1 MVNVKGIIGGKGK
14 QRLVVVG
21 IVLCC
26 VFFVGIVDAQTVG
39 VSTPEFGSFEA
50 KEVNPYYTNSSL
62 VETGTVEQSQMF
74 MGGNAECVIEQQN
87 KVAMQQMGYNP
98 PVIPSSDPYEAHS
111 QIANEQ
117 KQSKQQRQQQEI
129 LEIMN
134 EVREESK
141 KDYYS
146 SAGFLSDSRKYMD
159 AFNNL
164 NDMLTGKRELSV
176 GKAYYSIEAAYG
188 NTYLTQE
195 EYANVVGNSAS
206 FIKAWMK
213 QNGLNAESS
222 EDLHYGIQ
230 RFMGDTL
237 SVGYSYMETK
247 TRTTSH
253 VPFEYDYKDF
263 QGVQDYRNYFIT
275 KCFATGTGQCNSMPG
290 VYLVLAEQ
298 LGAEAY
304 LCFAPNHSY
313 IKYPDSKG
321 GMHAFEPTSNWMI
334 SDKWYMENMGISRDA
349 MINGIYFD
357 TLNSKMVVANCM
369 LDLAYGYMQ
378 KFGVGDGVFIR
389 QCLSTAIPYFPKMN
403 NIYTYFLYSSLLA
416 HQLENLL
423 YEHGVTDLSGID
435 KVEGARELHD
445 ALIRNE
451 EIIKSLGYRDMPE
464 EMYMEMMQK
473 EIEKGE
479 GQGDTKVR
487 RDLFFD
493 VIE

>member
-1 MVNVKGIIGGKGK
+1 MNEKEIIRSKSK
-14 QRLVVVG
+14 QCVAVVG
-21 IVLCC
+21 IALACF
-26 VFFVGIVDAQTVG
+26 FFVGEVGAQTNDVHE
-39 VSTPEFGSFEA
+39 PEFGSFEA

-62 VETGTVEQSQMF
+62 VETKQAQMF
-74 MGGNAECVIEQQN
+74 MGGTAESVVEQQN
-87 KVAMQQMGYNP
+87 NVAKQQMGYNP
-98 PVIPSSDPYEAHS
+98 PVIPSSDPYEAHN

-134 EVREESK
+134 EVHNDRQG
-141 KDYYS
+141 DYYS
-146 SAGFLSDSRKYMD
+146 SAGFLSESQKYMD
-159 AFNNL
+159 AFSSL
-164 NDMLTGKRELSV
+164 NDMLTGKTELSV

-195 EYANVVGNSAS
+195 EYATVVGGSAS
-206 FIKAWMK
+206 FIKAWML
-213 QNGLNAESS
+213 QNGLNPRSS

-230 RFMGDTL
+230 EFMSDTL

-263 QGVQDYRNYFIT
+263 QGVKDYRNYFIT

-290 VYLVLAEQ
+290 IYLVLAEQ
-298 LGAEAY
+298 LGAKAY

-321 GMHAFEPTSNWMI
+321 GMHAYEPTSNWSI
-334 SDKWYMENMGISRDA
+334 SDKWYVESMGISNKA
-349 MINGIYFD
+349 VMSGIYLD

-369 LDLAYGYMQ
+369 LDLAQGYMQ
-378 KFGVGDGVFIR
+378 KFGVADGEFIK
-389 QCLSTAIPYFPKMN
+389 QCLSTAIPYFPNSN

-423 YEHGVTDLSGID
+423 YEHGVTDLSDID
-435 KVEGARELHD
+435 KVEGARELYD
-445 ALIRNE
+445 ALMRNE
-451 EIIKSLGYRDMPE
+451 ELIKSLGYKDMPE
-464 EMYMEMMQK
+464 EMYMKMMQRDIK
-473 EIEKGE
+473 KGE
-479 GQGDTKVR
+479 GQGDTKVK
-487 RDLFFD
+487 RDLFFN
-493 VIE
+493 VVE